1 MRNVFKRDYN
11 IICFKQI
18 GVTSIHRQYSV
29 GFLALR
35 SVTISDFKT
44 LKVKQYEFREEIRFL
59 SIE

>member
-44 LKVKQYEFREEIRFL
+44 LKVKQYEFR
-59 SIE
+59 